1 MVNVTCKASYI
12 GVHLTE
18 GMAYEVLDVLG
29 VFYIIKGDDGVI
41 KGYPRSYFEKRQK
54 GFERLLLESPDMS
67 ADEFDGWL
75 EQLPFDDLEEI
86 LKATKRISQKAEE
99 LMVKNN
105 WK

>member
-1 MVNVTCKASYI
+1 MNVTCKDSFI
-12 GVHLTE
+12 GLNLTAGNE
-18 GMAYEVLDVLG
+18 YTVLDVLG

-41 KGYPRSYFEKRQK
+41 KGYPRSYFEKKQK
-54 GFERLLLESPDMS
+54 GMERLMLEAPDMS

-86 LKATKRISQKAEE
+86 LKATERISQKAEN